1 MPTLPLDSRQASIA
15 RVLLERTG
23 VASLYQV
30 ASALHLTDRMVRYDL
45 PSVEAYL
52 ADRGLRLVRR
62 RGVGIWLDGDEAR
75 RDAVRDE
82 LMTSPGPAV
91 LDPLDRQSRV
101 LLSLLEAAPE
111 SVRSETLESRL
122 GVSGPT
128 VRRDVRVAE
137 TWLEQHRLHLRRI
150 PGVGLAVRGSEVDVR
165 AALLSLVLERVPTN
179 VLMASA
185 TASSTAPV
193 ENTAAGLTAYAHEL
207 DLPAFRAVLRAELND
222 VDETDPTMVTATVSL
237 AILARRVQAD
247 HPARLVRGRLRSLLD
262 HPVSED
268 ARRIAIAIRRRLK
281 LAMQPA
287 EIAAITESLLGFVE
301 MTDPAATPQA
311 EIQELVDR
319 LIVAAAEQ
327 IHPSLA
333 GDDLLR
339 TNLAEHIRRLRVRLR
354 YGLPVS
360 NPLQHE
366 VQKRYPDV
374 YEISATILRAVGP
387 LDGASIPAEEVG
399 FLTMYLAGSLERL
412 RLRPKIQV
420 TVVCPAGM
428 ATVWI
433 LVSRLLAEFPQL
445 EVAQVISKPA
455 FEQTPTAIV
464 GDFVIS
470 TVPLDSVPGDV
481 PSLVVTPL
489 LHEGDVRRLGRLL
502 GIPAQH

>member
-1 MPTLPLDSRQASIA
+1 
-15 RVLLERTG
+15 
-23 VASLYQV
+23 
-30 ASALHLTDRMVRYDL
+30 MVRYEL
-45 PSVEAYL
+45 PSIEAYL
-52 ADRGLRLVRR
+52 AGRGLHVMRR
-62 RGVGIWLDGDEAR
+62 RGVGIWIDGD
-75 RDAVRDE
+75 DATRASVRTE
-82 LMTSPGPAV
+82 LMTSPGLVV
-91 LDPLDRQSRV
+91 LDPADRQSRV
-101 LLSLLEAAPE
+101 LLALLEAAPQPA
-111 SVRSETLESRL
+111 RSESLETQLGISR
-122 GVSGPT
+122 PT

-165 AALLSLVLERVPTN
+165 AALLSLVLERVSTN
-179 VLMASA
+179 ILIASA
-185 TASSTAPV
+185 GVA
-193 ENTAAGLTAYAHEL
+193 TAANAQQPDAGTSGLAAYAVEL
-207 DLPAFRAVLRAELND
+207 DLPTFRSVLRAELED
-222 VDETDPTMVTATVSL
+222 VDDRDPTMLTATVSL
-237 AILARRVQAD
+237 AILARRVRGD

-268 ARRIAIAIRRRLK
+268 ARRIAHTLKRRLK
-281 LAMQPA
+281 LALPPA

-301 MTDPAATPQA
+301 LTDPGAAPREETR
-311 EIQELVDR
+311 ELVDR
-319 LIVAAAEQ
+319 LITAAGER

-333 GDDLLR
+333 GDELLR
-339 TNLAEHIRRLRVRLR
+339 ANLAEHVRRLQVRLR

-366 VQKRYPDV
+366 VQKRYPDI
-374 YEISATILRAVGP
+374 YEVSSGILSTVGP
-387 LDGASIPAEEVG
+387 LDGAAIPAEEIG

-412 RLRPKIQV
+412 RLRPKVKV

-445 EVAQVISKPA
+445 EVAQVISKTV
-455 FEQTPTAIV
+455 FEETPSGIV

-470 TVPLDSVPGDV
+470 TVPLDPVPADV

-502 GIPAQH
+502 GMPAQHN